1 MLFTAL
7 HGSHQA
13 LSRRDAG
20 PQASSYYCQD
30 SYGVKFASPI
40 DRQEFFVEW

>member
-20 PQASSYYCQD
+20 PQASYYCQD